1 MKKLFSFIACA
12 LFSVAMI
19 AGENDLLWDYSEA
32 KIPTSGPDRGLY
44 YGAYVNDA
52 PSTNLGL
59 NGVKMNSSGYAY
71 FTKAAVAGKLKLTF
85 SPRKSG
91 NTLKLAVWTWTGE
104 TPAAQTLIKETAT
117 VGDLVTEII
126 DLTAEQTNIYITRP
140 SGTGEGVLQKIQ
152 FVEDVARTFVDFE
165 MIMCNMTQEY
175 DFTTLP
181 SGVTAS
187 GTFNSDQHGYRNF
200 TITIPVDGTVKFT
213 IGDCQYGNQPI
224 AVKNNAGETIA
235 TLTYPAAGCYGPNTT
250 DKVFPYIYMG
260 EADVL
265 TFGPIQY
272 CNYFKAEAADITP
285 CAITF
290 KDQNGNVLGKVDTY
304 EGATLDTLPDVS
316 MLPEYC
322 DMCFFRGWFYS
333 NNKKAKI
340 GDPIN
345 GNTTIQARVT
355 PYETATVGSVQT
367 YNFADVTFYPEDHE
381 TVEVHGGAFHDAAHG
396 WYFTGNESMFDN
408 LGDIKGVINVS
419 VAGKA
424 VIVISACKY
433 SENGTIEIPA
443 DEEKQW
449 PGASFTVEKEVT
461 PDGTEFVV
469 EWPFESP
476 ARLSILLHNKQYIH
490 KVVVYNVED
499 FLVKDEATGYFI
511 VPTNDVASFIMALT
525 QAQSGDKIFLPRG
538 TYDLGDQ
545 CLTAITKNNISII
558 GESKEK
564 TIIKNAPA
572 APGIGTTAT
581 LLIEKNVTNTY
592 LQDLTL
598 FDNYNYYKANDGV
611 GVALQDKGTKTICKN
626 VRLLGYQD
634 TYYSNLQGAVKYFE
648 DCEIHGTVDFICGDG
663 SVYFDGTEL
672 VCEQRSTGGGGQDAI
687 TASNAAAGDKGY
699 VFNNSTVKYAEGIEG
714 VKPVVSFGRS
724 WNNAPKC
731 IFLNTVLD
739 DSNGELNMYKDASA
753 QKDKISRWHLG
764 AMNALPEKLGEYNSM
779 DKNGNVVTPA
789 SNNVTFVLNS
799 NEKTMETIL
808 TADEAAVYT
817 KEYTLGDWAAT
828 ATNDAAQ
835 VRKNVSLE
843 NGVMSWN
850 ASEVGIYLVYIHSVP
865 YCITTDTSIDVTA
878 VNWQELY
885 EKYGMGNLAPTA
897 EYYVRFANG
906 RGGFGPAVY
915 PGQTPES
922 LESIQQSAV
931 SIQKF
936 FRDGQVVIV
945 RDGKE
950 YNVLGAEL

>member
-1 MKKLFSFIACA
+1 MKRFFSFIACA

-19 AGENDLLWDYSEA
+19 AGDNDLLWDYSEA
-32 KIPTSGPDRGLY
+32 KIPTTGPDRGLY

-104 TPAAQTLIKETAT
+104 TPAAQTLIKETA
-117 VGDLVTEII
+117 VAGDLVTEII
-126 DLTAEQTNIYITRP
+126 ELTAEQTNIYITRP

-165 MIMCNMTQEY
+165 MIMCNMAQEY

-187 GTFNSDQHGYRNF
+187 GTFNQDQHGYRNF
-200 TITIPVDGTVKFT
+200 TITVPVDGTVKFT
-213 IGDCQYGNQPI
+213 IGDCTYGNQPI
-224 AVKNNAGETIA
+224 AVKNSAGETIA
-235 TLTYPAAGCYGPNTT
+235 TLTYPAAGCYKN
-250 DKVFPYIYMG
+250 DDNNKDNVFPYIYMG

-272 CNYFKAEAADITP
+272 CNYFKAEAADIMP

-355 PYETATVGSVQT
+355 PYETATVGSVQV
-367 YNFADVTFYPEDHE
+367 YNFADATFYPEDHE
-381 TVEVHGGAFHDAAHG
+381 TVEVSNGAFHDAAHG
-396 WYFTGNESMFDN
+396 WYFAADGS
-408 LGDIKGVINVS
+408 IRVA

-424 VIVISACKY
+424 VVVVTLCKY
-433 SENGTIEIPA
+433 SESGDVKVMDGEQELATYAVVKNE
-443 DEEKQW
+443 
-449 PGASFTVEKEVT
+449 T
-461 PDGTEFVV
+461 PDGTELTAQYAGDAG
-469 EWPFESP
+469 WLTINWT
-476 ARLSILLHNKQYIH
+476 AKQYIH
-490 KVVVYNVED
+490 KIVVYNVED

-724 WNNAPKC
+724 WNNAPKS

-835 VRKNVSLE
+835 VRKNVSFE

-850 ASEVGIYLVYIHSVP
+850 ASEEGVYLVFLHSIP
-865 YCITTDTSIDVTA
+865 YCITTETSIDVTA

-915 PGQTPES
+915 PGQTPEAIENTAAS
-922 LESIQQSAV
+922 NGKV
-931 SIQKF
+931 QKF

>member
-1 MKKLFSFIACA
+1 MKKFFSFIACA

-19 AGENDLLWDYSEA
+19 AGDNDLLWDYSEA

-104 TPAAQTLIKETAT
+104 TPAAQTLIKETA
-117 VGDLVTEII
+117 VAGDLVTEII
-126 DLTAEQTNIYITRP
+126 ELTAEQTNIYITRP

-165 MIMCNMTQEY
+165 MIMCNMAQEY
-175 DFTTLP
+175 DFATLP

-200 TITIPVDGTVKFT
+200 MITVPVDGTVKFT
-213 IGDCQYGNQPI
+213 IGDCTYGNQPI
-224 AVKNNAGETIA
+224 AVKNSAGETIA
-235 TLTYPAAGCYGPNTT
+235 TLTYPAAGCYKN
-250 DKVFPYIYMG
+250 DDNNKDNVFPYIYMG

-272 CNYFKAEAADITP
+272 CNYFKAEAADIMP

-355 PYETATVGSVQT
+355 PYETATVGSVQV
-367 YNFADVTFYPEDHE
+367 YNFADATFYPEDHE

-424 VIVISACKY
+424 VIVISACTY

-443 DEEKQW
+443 NEEKQW
-449 PGASFTVEKEVT
+449 PGASFTVEHEVT

-469 EWPFESP
+469 QWPFESP

-558 GESKEK
+558 GESMEK
-564 TIIKNAPA
+564 TIIKNAPDA
-572 APGIGTTAT
+572 LKESIDQTAT
-581 LLIEKNVTNTY
+581 LKIEKNVQNTY
-592 LQDLTL
+592 LQDLTIQNEL
-598 FDNYNYYKANDGV
+598 DYYKNDNGRA
-611 GVALQDKGTKTICKN
+611 VALQDCGTKTVCKN
-626 VRLLGYQD
+626 VKLLSYQD

-663 SVYFDGTEL
+663 SVYFKNNFLYAEKRKKDG
-672 VCEQRSTGGGGQDAI
+672 SGGTDAL
-687 TASNAAAGDKGY
+687 TASCADKTKDKGY
-699 VFNNSTVKYAEGIEG
+699 VFESCTVDG
-714 VKPVVSFGRS
+714 VSNFTFGRL
-724 WNNAPKC
+724 WNNAPQC
-731 IFLNTVLD
+731 VFLNTTLLKPELLASSRWTLELMSD
-739 DSNGELNMYKDASA
+739 GNNGIKPWPGQAGHIGEYGTKNANGEN
-753 QKDKISRWHLG
+753 I
-764 AMNALPEKLGEYNSM
+764 
-779 DKNGNVVTPA
+779 TPA
-789 SNNVTFVLNS
+789 SNNKEFYRGT
-799 NEKTMETIL
+799 EKMTYETIL
-808 TADEAAVYT
+808 TAEEAAVYT

-835 VRKNVSLE
+835 VRKNVSFE

-865 YCITTDTSIDVTA
+865 YCITTETSIDVTA

-885 EKYGMGNLAPTA
+885 EKYGMGDIMPTA

-922 LESIQQSAV
+922 LENTAASNGKV
-931 SIQKF
+931 QKF

-945 RDGKE
+945 REGKE